1 MATATLSDEEIR
13 ERIKTGKHMLFFT
26 ANWCPD
32 CAFIKPVMPQIEAK
46 YDQYDWIT
54 VDRDANIEIAQDMGV
69 MGIPSFVG
77 IEDGQE
83 IGRYVDKFR
92 KTQKQVEDF
101 LDTLEK

>member
-26 ANWCPD
+26 ADWCPD
-32 CAFIKPVMPQIEAK
+32 CAFIKPVMP
-46 YDQYDWIT
+46 QYDWIT

>member
-26 ANWCPD
+26 ADWCPD

-69 MGIPSFVG
+69 MGFLVSLGLKMVKKL
-77 IEDGQE
+77 
-83 IGRYVDKFR
+83 VDMLTNSVRPKS
-92 KTQKQVEDF
+92 KLKIS
-101 LDTLEK
+101 